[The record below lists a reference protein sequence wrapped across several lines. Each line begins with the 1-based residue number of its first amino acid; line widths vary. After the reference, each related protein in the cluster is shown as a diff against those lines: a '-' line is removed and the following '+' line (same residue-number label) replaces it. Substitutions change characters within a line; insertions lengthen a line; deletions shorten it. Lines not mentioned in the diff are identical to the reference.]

1 MESIGRKSVEVAR
14 IHSFVQKIQ
23 GFIRRFYKNG
33 MIVKSDFL
41 VSESHVS
48 LSESVVA
55 EANKQVET
63 ITSYLQRLL
72 DIDEPLTIVWSAL
85 S

>member
-1 MESIGRKSVEVAR
+1 
-14 IHSFVQKIQ
+14 
-23 GFIRRFYKNG
+23 
-33 MIVKSDFL
+33 MIVKANLL

-48 LSESVVA
+48 LGEAAVA
-55 EANKQVET
+55 EAHKQVET